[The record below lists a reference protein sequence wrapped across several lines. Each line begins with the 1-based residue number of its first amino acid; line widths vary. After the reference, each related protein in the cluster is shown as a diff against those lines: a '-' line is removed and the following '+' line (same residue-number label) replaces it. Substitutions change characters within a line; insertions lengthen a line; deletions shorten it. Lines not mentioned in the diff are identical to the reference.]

1 MFLVNSRYR
10 HFSATASSSGGE
22 PLHQLRHT
30 FSRSYGAFLPSSL
43 TWVLS
48 SALGYSP
55 RPPESVWGTVPHY
68 STQYAAFLG
77 SMGSLTLLGKAHR
90 HHLSA
95 SGPRFIPTD
104 PAYWL
109 EPPLPHGGSA
119 TLLRPCSAHSGR
131 HGNINPFPITYAS
144 RPRLRGRLTLRGLP
158 LRRKPWAYGEQACNL
173 FYRYS

>member
-1 MFLVNSRYR
+1 MQPLL
-10 HFSATASSSGGE
+10 AQGAS
-22 PLHQLRHT
+22 PITIMWHT
-30 FSRSYGAFLPSSL
+30 LSLSYGAILPSSL

-48 SALGYSP
+48 SALGFSP
-55 RPPESVWGTVPHY
+55 RPPESVCGTVPY
-68 STQYAAFLG
+68 PSTQYAAFLG

-90 HHLSA
+90 RRFSA
-95 SGPRFIPTD
+95 LGPRFIPTV
-104 PAYWL
+104 PAYEL

-158 LRRKPWAYGEQACNL
+158 LRRKPWAYGEQVCNL